1 MLNYYLVEEN
11 EILKQDLYIK
21 IKIKIM
27 LLKKL
32 QLKTIDYR
40 FGLTMCFLL
49 FFNSVISA
57 QEIIKD
63 VVAEKPVEAVHSGQ
77 RQKVDGIIATVG
89 DYIVLDSDI
98 DKGFLEITAQGGSVK
113 DITRCQMLGKLLED
127 KLYAH
132 QAIQD
137 SIIVSD
143 AEVRSMMDDR
153 LNYMLQQVGDIN
165 KVVAYYKKNSVEEF
179 KTYFSDILK
188 EQKLAS
194 EMRDKIVKD
203 VEITPEEVRNFFKKI
218 PKEELPTFGA
228 EMEVAQIV
236 IEPKVSKEDKQK
248 VIDRLNAIRK
258 DVLEGSSFATK
269 AVLYSLDPGSAPNGG
284 FYKMTRKTP
293 FVKEFKDVA
302 FSLQEGEISE
312 PFETTF
318 GYHII
323 MVDKIKGQEVELR
336 HILISP
342 TVSEDALKEAKE
354 RIINIRNKIVSKE
367 ISFADAARTE
377 SDEKETR
384 ANGGTLVN
392 PNTQDTRFELT
403 KMDPTLYS
411 QVSNLKDDEVSQPLL
426 NTDDKGKKT
435 YKLITVTNRI
445 DEHVADYAKDYT
457 KIKELALK
465 EKQINA
471 IAKWFDTKIK
481 DTYIKIIGEYRDC
494 SFANNW
500 LKK

>member
-1 MLNYYLVEEN
+1 
-11 EILKQDLYIK
+11 
-21 IKIKIM
+21 M

-32 QLKTIDYR
+32 QLKTIDYKLV
-40 FGLTMCFLL
+40 LTMCFLL
-49 FFNSVISA
+49 FFTSIVSA

-63 VVAEKPVEAVHSGQ
+63 VVAEKPAEPVHGK
-77 RQKVDGIIATVG
+77 QKIDGIIATVG

-98 DKGFLEITAQGGSVK
+98 DKGYLEISSQGGNIK

-143 AEVRSMMDDR
+143 AEVRGMMDER
-153 LNYMLQQVGDIN
+153 LNYMIQQVGDIN
-165 KVVAYYKKNSVEEF
+165 KVVEYYKKSSVEEF
-179 KTYFSDILK
+179 KTYFADILK

-203 VEITPEEVRNFFKKI
+203 VEITPEEVRNFFRKI
-218 PKEELPTFGA
+218 PKDELPTFGA

-236 IEPKVSKEDKQK
+236 VEPKVSKEDKQK

-269 AVLYSLDPGSAPNGG
+269 AVLYSQDPGSAPNGG
-284 FYKMTRKTP
+284 YYKMTRKTP

-302 FSLQEGEISE
+302 FSLQEGEISA

-336 HILISP
+336 HILIAP
-342 TVSEDALKEAKE
+342 TVSESALKEAKE
-354 RIINIRNKIVSKE
+354 RIANIRAKIVSKE
-367 ISFADAARTE
+367 LTFADAARTE

-384 ANGGTLVN
+384 ANGGTLIN

-403 KMDPTLYS
+403 KMDPTLYG

-445 DEHVADYAKDYT
+445 DEHTADYAKDYT

-481 DTYIKIIGEYRDC
+481 DTYIKIIGEYKDC
-494 SFANNW
+494 TFANNW

>member
-1 MLNYYLVEEN
+1 
-11 EILKQDLYIK
+11 
-21 IKIKIM
+21 M

-32 QLKTIDYR
+32 QLKSIDYR

-49 FFNSVISA
+49 FFSSVISA

-63 VVAEKPVEAVHSGQ
+63 VVAEKPAEVVHTGQ

-143 AEVRSMMDDR
+143 AEVRTMMEER

-218 PKEELPTFGA
+218 PKDELPTFGA

-269 AVLYSLDPGSAPNGG
+269 AVLYSQDPGSAPNGG
-284 FYKMTRKTP
+284 YYKMTRKTP
-293 FVKEFKDVA
+293 FVKEFKDIA

-323 MVDKIKGQEVELR
+323 MIDKIKGQEVELR

-354 RIINIRNKIVSKE
+354 RIINIRSKIISKE
-367 ISFADAARTE
+367 VSFADAARTE

>member
-1 MLNYYLVEEN
+1 
-11 EILKQDLYIK
+11 
-21 IKIKIM
+21 M

-32 QLKTIDYR
+32 QLKTIDYKLM
-40 FGLTMCFLL
+40 LTICFLL
-49 FFNSVISA
+49 FFNSIISA

-63 VVAEKPVEAVHSGQ
+63 TVIKKPVELPSGQ
-77 RQKVDGIIATVG
+77 KLKVDGIIANVG

-98 DKGFLEITAQGGSVK
+98 DKGYLEITAQGGSIK

-153 LNYMLQQVGDIN
+153 LNYMVQQVGDIN

-179 KTYFSDILK
+179 KTYFADILK
-188 EQKLAS
+188 EQKLAQ
-194 EMRDKIVKD
+194 EMTKKIVD
-203 VEITPEEVRNFFKKI
+203 AVEITPEEVRNFFKKI

-236 IEPKVSKEDKQK
+236 VEPKVSKEDEQK

-269 AVLYSLDPGSAPNGG
+269 AVLYSQDPGSSPTGG

-302 FSLQEGEISE
+302 FSLGEGEISE
-312 PFETTF
+312 PFKTTF

-323 MVDKIKGQEVELR
+323 LVEKIKGQEVELR
-336 HILISP
+336 HILIAP

-354 RIINIRNKIVSKE
+354 RITTIRNKIVSKE

-403 KMDPTLYS
+403 KMDPTLYG

-426 NTDDKGKKT
+426 NVDDKGKKT

-465 EKQINA
+465 EKQITT
-471 IAKWFDTKIK
+471 ISKWFDTKIK
-481 DTYIKIIGEYRDC
+481 DTYIKVIGEYRDC
-494 SFANNW
+494 NFVYNW

>member
-1 MLNYYLVEEN
+1 
-11 EILKQDLYIK
+11 
-21 IKIKIM
+21 M

-32 QLKTIDYR
+32 QLKTID
-40 FGLTMCFLL
+40 FKSILTMCFLL
-49 FFNSVISA
+49 SFSSFVSA
-57 QEIIKD
+57 QEIIPD
-63 VVAEKPVEAVHSGQ
+63 VVA
-77 RQKVDGIIATVG
+77 QKLAEVPTGKQKIDGIIATVG

-113 DITRCQMLGKLLED
+113 DISRCQMLGKLLED

-143 AEVRSMMDDR
+143 AEVRGMMEDR
-153 LNYMLQQVGDIN
+153 LNYMVKQVGDIN
-165 KVVAYYKKNSVEEF
+165 KVVEYYKKSSVEEF
-179 KTYFSDILK
+179 KTYFADILK

-194 EMRDKIVKD
+194 EMQKKIVD
-203 VEITPEEVRNFFKKI
+203 GVEITPEEVRNFFKKI

-236 IEPKVSKEDKQK
+236 VEPKVSKEDKQK
-248 VIDRLNAIRK
+248 VIDRLNSIRQ
-258 DVLEGSSFATK
+258 DVLDGSSFATK
-269 AVLYSLDPGSAPNGG
+269 AVLYSQDPGSSSNGG
-284 FYKMTRKTP
+284 YYKMTRKTP

-302 FSLQEGEISE
+302 FSLQAGEISA
-312 PFETTF
+312 PFETNF
-318 GYHII
+318 GFHII

-342 TVSEDALKEAKE
+342 TVSEAALKEAKE
-354 RIINIRNKIVSKE
+354 RITNIRNKIVNKE
-367 ISFADAARTE
+367 VSFADAARNE

-411 QVSNLKDDEVSQPLL
+411 QVSNLKDTEISQPVL

-435 YKLITVTNRI
+435 YKIITVTNRI
-445 DEHVADYAKDYT
+445 NEHTADYAQDYT

-465 EKQINA
+465 EKQIEA
-471 IAKWFDTKIK
+471 IGKWFDTKIK

-494 SFANNW
+494 TFTNNW